1 MISYLVRY
9 NWGLVQGKV
18 KPLDEYKGLA
28 YEDMVVIEL
37 DDVEEMVLTLCKEYN
52 MQYHYVMDSMY
63 YSDVTVIYAKLANEK
78 SFSSYNDYLN
88 LDEEAKGK
96 YVTDFGK
103 PKPFIYQVLNEDTQR
118 VNIEDSKDGLKGM
131 YRHGGKFND

>member
-18 KPLDEYKGLA
+18 KPVDEYKGLA
-28 YEDMVVIEL
+28 YQDMVNIEL

-96 YVTDFGK
+96 FVTTL
-103 PKPFIYQVLNEDTQR
+103 VNLNH
-118 VNIEDSKDGLKGM
+118 ISIKC
-131 YRHGGKFND
+131 